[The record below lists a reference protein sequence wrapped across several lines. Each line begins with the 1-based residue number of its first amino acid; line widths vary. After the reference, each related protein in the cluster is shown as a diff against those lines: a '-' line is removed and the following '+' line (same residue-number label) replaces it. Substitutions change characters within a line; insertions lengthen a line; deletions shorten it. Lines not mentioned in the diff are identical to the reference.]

1 MRTSQRI
8 RKLLEVKILDGWTR
22 NFCESLLEQIVKG
35 RRLSARQVE
44 ILEQKEKEF
53 SNERLQEEDSWT
65 SSWDEEKQEIFR
77 VCAMYYRKTG
87 YFSNIATMV
96 GSDGTIADGYIP
108 TKRAYNKMCNNKYA
122 TKIREAWFAEPKY
135 PVGSVV
141 TIRSTAPNYLNG
153 QAVRKHSHG
162 APIPHFVIETNSS
175 YPESACKGAK
185 LYKVVAAG
193 SAVPFDLEE
202 RHIKTLRK
210 MKRK

>member
-35 RRLSARQVE
+35 RLLSARQVE
-44 ILEQKEKEF
+44 ILDQKEKVF

-87 YFSNIATMV
+87 YFGNIAQMV

-141 TIRSTAPNYLNG
+141 AVRSTAPNYSDG
-153 QAVRKHSHG
+153 QAIRKHNQGSVM
-162 APIPHFVIETNSS
+162 PHFVIETNSKH
-175 YPESACKGAK
+175 PESACKGAK
-185 LYKVVAAG
+185 LYKIVSAG

-202 RHIKTLRK
+202 RHLKTLRK
-210 MKRK
+210 TKRK